1 MDNGSEKT
9 VKARFAYLDNIRSLV
24 IILVVAMHV
33 AVTYSGFGGWYYI
46 EGFPENLSIFEM
58 VFFGF
63 FQSFVQ
69 AWSMGALFF
78 ISAYLTTKA
87 LAKRSTANYLKE
99 RFFRLGI
106 PLLIYVFFI
115 TPFILFVILGFNP
128 DRSFVNNYVT
138 YIVDFSWLGATGPLW
153 FVQVLLLL
161 CIIYSVVK
169 KCIPKLVKLNNLSL
183 INIIFAIIIT
193 TLTAF
198 FVRINI
204 PIGSSFLNLQFAY
217 FPSYIVMFI
226 AGLIIGEND
235 LLENITNEKNIKW
248 LKLTL
253 IIGIPLWA
261 AIMIFGGALEGKE
274 YYNGGFNWQNFAF
287 ALWESFTAISFSI
300 GLIALFKKRI
310 NIKNKFTR
318 LMQDNAF
325 GIYCFHAPILV
336 GISLFFKDLVL
347 NPILKFAMILILA
360 SVFCLLFSF
369 LVRKIKPIGLLY
381 K

>member
-1 MDNGSEKT
+1 MENGSEKT
-9 VKARFAYLDNIRSLV
+9 LKPRFAYLDNIRSLV

-33 AVTYSGFGGWYYI
+33 AVTYSGFGGWYYV
-46 EGFPENLSIFEM
+46 EGSPENLSVLEM
-58 VFFGF
+58 VFFGL

-106 PLLIYVFFI
+106 PLLIYMFLI
-115 TPFILFVILGFNP
+115 APFIVFALLGVNP
-128 DRSFVNNYVT
+128 DRSFANNYAKF
-138 YIVDFSWLGATGPLW
+138 IFDFSWLGATGPLW
-153 FVQVLLLL
+153 FVQVLLFL
-161 CIIYSVVK
+161 CIIYSILK
-169 KCIPKLVKLNNLSL
+169 KCIPKLVKLNNVSP
-183 INIIFAIIIT
+183 INIIFSITIT
-193 TLTAF
+193 TIIAF
-198 FVRINI
+198 FIRINI

-287 ALWESFTAISFSI
+287 ASWESFTAIGFSI
-300 GLIALFKKRI
+300 GLIALFKKKV
-310 NIKNKFTR
+310 NIENKFTR
-318 LMQDNAF
+318 LMRDNAF

-336 GISLFFKDLVL
+336 GISLFFKNLVL
-347 NPILKFAMILILA
+347 TPVLKFAMIFILA
-360 SVFCLLFSF
+360 SVFSLLFSF
-369 LVRKIKPIGLLY
+369 VVRKIKPIGLLY